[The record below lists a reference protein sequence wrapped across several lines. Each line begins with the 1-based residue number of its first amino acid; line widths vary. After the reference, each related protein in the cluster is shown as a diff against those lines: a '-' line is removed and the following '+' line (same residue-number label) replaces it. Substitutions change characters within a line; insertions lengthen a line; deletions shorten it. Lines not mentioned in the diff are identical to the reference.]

1 MKHEMNAIKNTL
13 ALALMISLFLSGC
26 GSAEREGPKPG
37 SATTANNANN
47 SDASAFHPDPAGGGT
62 RERGDT
68 SPAEFEGT
76 TAATEKK
83 RADAQPAVLREVRTG
98 LNTNFDRIVFEFEGK
113 AMPGYRIEYVDK
125 PATCG
130 EGSPVTLA
138 GKARL
143 SITLSPAQAHTEAGE
158 ATIKDRERKLSL
170 KVLKELKLTCDFEAD
185 VTWVSGLAASKPYRV
200 LELENPSRLVVD
212 VKH

>member
-1 MKHEMNAIKNTL
+1 MNALKNL
-13 ALALMISLFLSGC
+13 RCIALSLLFLSLAGC
-26 GSAEREGPKPG
+26 GAERTVPQPG

-47 SDASAFHPDPAGGGT
+47 PESPSSHPDPAGGST
-62 RERGDT
+62 RELGDT
-68 SPAEFEGT
+68 SPVEFEGT

-83 RADAQPAVLREVRTG
+83 RASAPPAVLREARTG
-98 LNTNFDRIVFEFEGK
+98 LHPNFDRIVFEFAGK
-113 AMPGYRIEYVDK
+113 AVPGYRIEYVK
-125 PATCG
+125 QIESCG
-130 EGSPVTLA
+130 EGSPI
-138 GKARL
+138 KL
-143 SITLSPAQAHTEAGE
+143 SSAAKLRISLIPAQAHTEAGE

-185 VTWVSGLAASKPYRV
+185 VTWAVGLAASKPYRV